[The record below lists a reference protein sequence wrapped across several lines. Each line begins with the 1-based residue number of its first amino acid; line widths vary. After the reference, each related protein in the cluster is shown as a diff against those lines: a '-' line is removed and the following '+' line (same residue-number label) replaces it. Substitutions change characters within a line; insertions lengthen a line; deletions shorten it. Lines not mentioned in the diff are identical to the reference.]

1 MASLFCLVDDK
12 HIPLYRIMWVSDLP
26 HYCGDDEC
34 ECEGRYEVRLEQGE
48 SVWGSR
54 EDRNG
59 VLRALNA
66 WHGGLGEEDEEL
78 WGGPE

>member
-1 MASLFCLVDDK
+1 MPSIFCMVDDK
-12 HIPLYRIMWVSDLP
+12 HIPLYRIIWVSDLP

-54 EDRNG
+54 EDRDR
-59 VLRALNA
+59 VLRAIEA
-66 WHGGLGEEDEEL
+66 WQGGLADDEH
-78 WGGPE
+78 WP